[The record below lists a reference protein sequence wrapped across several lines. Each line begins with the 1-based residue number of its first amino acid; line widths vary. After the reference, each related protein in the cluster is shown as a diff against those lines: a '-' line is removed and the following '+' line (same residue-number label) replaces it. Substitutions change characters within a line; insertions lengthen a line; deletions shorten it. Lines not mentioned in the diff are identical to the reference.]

1 MNLLEVKGLT
11 KRFGGV
17 TAVDNL
23 SFNIRSGELLSIIG
37 PNGAGKTSLFNLMTG
52 FYKPGAGKIILNNTD
67 ITGFNPYKI
76 TRAGI
81 ARTFQMT
88 SIYEKSTVIENLIIA
103 QALHSRSGL
112 FGSIIGTPSAGSEKR
127 KMMEKAE
134 EIMIFTGLQDR
145 RDKLSGSLT
154 EESQKKLSIGLAL
167 ATGPK
172 LLLLDEPTGGINL
185 HEIGGLINLVNRI
198 RNSGITVCLIEHKMK
213 MVMNIS
219 DRIIVLS
226 YGKHLAEGTPEEIA
240 ANEEV
245 IKAYLG
251 GRRAS

>member
-17 TAVDNL
+17 TAVDDL
-23 SFNIRSGELLSIIG
+23 SFCIRSGELLSIIG
-37 PNGAGKTSLFNLMTG
+37 PNGAGKTSLFNLLTG
-52 FYKPGAGKIILNNTD
+52 FYKPGSGKILFRGSD
-67 ITGFNPYKI
+67 ITGYRPHRI

-88 SIYEKSTVIENLIIA
+88 SVYDRITVLENLIIG
-103 QALHSRSGL
+103 QALHARAGL
-112 FGSIIGTPSAGSEKR
+112 LSMVLGAPAAGREKKR
-127 KMMEKAE
+127 MHEKAE
-134 EIMIFTGLQDR
+134 EIMAFTGLS
-145 RDKLSGSLT
+145 DKKDVIAGSLT
-154 EESQKKLSIGLAL
+154 EEAQKRLSIGLAL
-167 ATGPK
+167 AACPR
-172 LLLLDEPTGGINL
+172 LLLLDEPTGGVNL
-185 HEIGGLINLVNRI
+185 DEIGGLIDLVNRI
-198 RNSGITVCLIEHKMK
+198 RNSGVTVCLIEHKMK

-226 YGKHLAEGTPEEIA
+226 YGKHLAEGEPAQIA

-251 GRRAS
+251 GRRAA

>member
-23 SFNIRSGELLSIIG
+23 SFVIRPGELLSIIG

-52 FYKPGAGKIILNNTD
+52 FYKPGAGKIIFKNNN
-67 ITGFNPYKI
+67 ITGYNTNKI
-76 TRAGI
+76 IRCGI

-88 SIYEKSTVIENLIIA
+88 SIYDKITVIENLIIG
-103 QALHSRSGL
+103 QALHSHTGL
-112 FGSIIGTPSAGSEKR
+112 FGSIFGTPSSRGEKR

-134 EIMIFTGLQDR
+134 EILLFTGLQDKK
-145 RDKLSGSLT
+145 DKLSGSLT
-154 EESQKKLSIGLAL
+154 EESQKKLSIALAL
-167 ATGPK
+167 ATGPE

-185 HEIGGLINLVNRI
+185 DEIGGLIDLVNRI
-198 RNSGITVCLIEHKMK
+198 RNSGVTVCLIEHKMK